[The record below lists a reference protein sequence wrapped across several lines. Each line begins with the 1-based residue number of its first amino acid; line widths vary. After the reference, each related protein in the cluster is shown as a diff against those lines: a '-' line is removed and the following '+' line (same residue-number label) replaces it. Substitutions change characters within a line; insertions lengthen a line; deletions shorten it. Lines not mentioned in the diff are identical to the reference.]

1 MKRFL
6 YGVLLGFYRVF
17 TGFWNGTEKS
27 TRGERVKVRR
37 HRDSD
42 RCSHGAGLSF
52 GKISIY
58 FPIFFLCV
66 RFCFLSFIS
75 LFFFGGGGL
84 FPFACD
90 RFLFESRG
98 RRFRFGSFSP
108 HFLFVFFLNFVPR
121 RRALFSCSRDSFF
134 LFLFKNFRAV
144 GVPRI
149 RSNIRKRFLFL
160 CCCFFLSSFS
170 SFQFISTMETG

>member
-1 MKRFL
+1 MAPASHL
-6 YGVLLGFYRVF
+6 
-17 TGFWNGTEKS
+17 EK
-27 TRGERVKVRR
+27 
-37 HRDSD
+37 
-42 RCSHGAGLSF
+42 F
-52 GKISIY
+52 PFISPY
-58 FPIFFLCV
+58 FFLCV

>member
-1 MKRFL
+1 MAPASHLEKFPFISP
-6 YGVLLGFYRVF
+6 YFFCVF
-17 TGFWNGTEKS
+17 VFVFF
-27 TRGERVKVRR
+27 R
-37 HRDSD
+37 
-42 RCSHGAGLSF
+42 L
-52 GKISIY
+52 
-58 FPIFFLCV
+58 FPCFFL
-66 RFCFLSFIS
+66 
-75 LFFFGGGGL
+75 GGGL